1 MKNKIIALLC
11 VVLSIIVSIV
21 YCIAY
26 DISLVMIPFLVFGL
40 LCCISAL
47 LGGLDD

>member
-1 MKNKIIALLC
+1 MKNRIIALFLTTLC
-11 VVLSIIVSIV
+11 TIYCIG

-26 DISLVMIPFLVFGL
+26 DISFVMIPFLVFGL
-40 LCCISAL
+40 LCCISAF